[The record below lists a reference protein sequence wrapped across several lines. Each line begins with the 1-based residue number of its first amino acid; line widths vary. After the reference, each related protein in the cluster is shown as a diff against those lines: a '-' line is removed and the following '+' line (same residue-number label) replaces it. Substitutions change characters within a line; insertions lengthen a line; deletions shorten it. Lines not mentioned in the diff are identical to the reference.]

1 MSDFELVQA
10 RLESASRECRL
21 HLDRL
26 NHARRK
32 LADRFPLS
40 VEDWRQLDDDT
51 IADLDQLLFRFG
63 RLQDTMGQ
71 RLFRHLLEL
80 SLEWDDSE
88 PFIDKLS
95 RLERLSVIPSAEQ
108 WVTLRELRNSAMHE
122 YPDQPELTVANLN
135 RIHDAAEPLE
145 RIFHAADR
153 FAASLLSNT
162 T

>member
-1 MSDFELVQA
+1 MSEFERVQA

-32 LADRFPLS
+32 LAARFPLS
-40 VEDWRQLDDDT
+40 VEDWQRLDDDT

-63 RLQDTMGQ
+63 RLQDTIGQ
-71 RLFRHLLEL
+71 RLFRHSLEL
-80 SLEWDDSE
+80 SLEWDDRE
-88 PFIDKLS
+88 PFIEKLS
-95 RLERLSVIPSAEQ
+95 RLERLGVIPSAEQ

-135 RIHDAAEPLE
+135 RIHDAAERLE
-145 RIFHAADR
+145 KIFQAADR
-153 FAASLLSNT
+153 FASTLQSGT

>member
-40 VEDWRQLDDDT
+40 VEDWQQLDDDT

-63 RLQDTMGQ
+63 RLQDTIGQ
-71 RLFRHLLEL
+71 RVFRHLLER

-95 RLERLSVIPSAEQ
+95 RLERLGVIPSAEQ

-122 YPDQPELTVANLN
+122 YPDHPELTVANLN
-135 RIHDAAEPLE
+135 RIHEAAEPLE
-145 RIFHAADR
+145 KIFHAADR
-153 FAASLLSNT
+153 FASTLQSGT

>member
-1 MSDFELVQA
+1 MSDFELA
-10 RLESASRECRL
+10 RTRLESVARECRL

-32 LADRFPLS
+32 LAGRFPLS
-40 VEDWRQLDDDT
+40 VEDWQQLDDDT

-63 RLQDTMGQ
+63 RLQDTIGQ
-71 RLFRHLLEL
+71 RLFKHLLEL

-95 RLERLSVIPSAEQ
+95 RLERLRIIPSAEQ
-108 WVTLRELRNSAMHE
+108 WLLLRELRNSAMHE

-135 RIHDAAEPLE
+135 RIHDGAQSLE

-153 FAASLLSNT
+153 FAATLLDGT